1 VNAIATSRGCRHAI
15 IWLVPQSFLQDQ
27 GVGST
32 LLHRAFTNGRTYV
45 YGSPPSMTGIPT
57 AAYTSYAEIRAAF
70 KTGILPGRYR
80 AVIYD
85 NERWPYTPVAE
96 QKNPAYYERLVAV
109 LLHRHG
115 LAYIATPTPD
125 LMWATGRPKDSYV
138 AYLQHDVAGNAAR
151 YADVVDIQG
160 QVRETDLRQFV
171 SFVAAAV
178 RQCRKSNPHVKVLIG
193 LRTDPGEQRLFAAY
207 QAVAGLADGY
217 WLNVNG
223 RPQIAAYL
231 LHRIYGAV

>member
-1 VNAIATSRGCRHAI
+1 MAASRGCRHSI
-15 IWLVPQSFLQDQ
+15 MWLVPLSFLQYQ
-27 GVGST
+27 GAGST
-32 LLHRAFTNGRTYV
+32 LFHRAFANGRTYV

-57 AAYTSYAEIRAAF
+57 AAYSSYAEIRAAF
-70 KTGILPGRYR
+70 TTGVLPGRYR

-85 NERWPYTPVAE
+85 NEHWPYTPAAE
-96 QKNPAYYERLVAV
+96 QKNPAHYERLVAI

-115 LAYIATPTPD
+115 LVYIATPAPD

-138 AYLQHDVAGNAAR
+138 AYLQHDMAGMAAR

-160 QVRETDLRQFV
+160 QVRETELRRFT

-178 RQCRKSNPHVKVLIG
+178 RQCRKSNPHVRVIIG
-193 LRTDPGEQRLFAAY
+193 LRTNPGEQRLFAAY

-223 RPQIAAYL
+223 RPQVAASL
-231 LHRIYGAV
+231 LRRIYGAA